1 MYQNCHIL
9 TIPVVGNPNTLL
21 TSFNRDSKPLQP
33 LSLESYLKDSFVLPG
48 KGGNCEKYLLLCNVP
63 PSPPHRPRRTRWRLS
78 LFHILLCLVSCI
90 FRISLSCIF
99 LLFLQWEKLGKG
111 CLSPPPTDT
120 PRRFVWGKD
129 PDARAYCCLVPS
141 VDYLRTS
148 CNDPECCDSG

>member
-1 MYQNCHIL
+1 MDQNCHIL

-99 LLFLQWEKLGKG
+99 LLFLQWEKLGKI
-111 CLSPPPTDT
+111 
-120 PRRFVWGKD
+120 GKKV
-129 PDARAYCCLVPS
+129 AYLLHLQIPLGDLFGEKILMQEHIVAWFP
-141 VDYLRTS
+141 VLTT
-148 CNDPECCDSG
+148 